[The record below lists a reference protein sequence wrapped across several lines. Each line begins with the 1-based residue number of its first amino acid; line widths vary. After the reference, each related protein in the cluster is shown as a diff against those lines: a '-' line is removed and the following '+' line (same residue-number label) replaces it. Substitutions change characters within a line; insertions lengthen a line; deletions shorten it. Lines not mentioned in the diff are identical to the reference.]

1 MGDDS
6 RLYRCSSDMV
16 RLGLTV
22 LSPAR
27 GCSGVDERCRLLVV
41 EEDEFE
47 VVAVV
52 LVVVL

>member
-1 MGDDS
+1 
-6 RLYRCSSDMV
+6 MV

-22 LSPAR
+22 FSPAR

-47 VVAVV
+47 VVVVVV
-52 LVVVL
+52 LVL